1 VASVTP
7 RDDNSDDDDSG
18 RSRPGG
24 PRPGGPRSGGSA
36 GRGIAAGLLA
46 AFLALAVAQLVAGL
60 ISSASSP
67 VVAVGQLSIDL
78 TPPAV
83 KDFAINAFGSHDK
96 TVLVGGILVIL
107 AALAAL
113 IGVAAVRRLSY
124 GMIGLGLFVL
134 IGVVA
139 SVTRPDSS
147 AGDALPTIL
156 GGLTAAIA
164 LRRLVAAVP
173 HPPPPAVT
181 RPPAPAPAPA
191 PRPAAR
197 PAPPPTQ
204 PRRSFITTSAVVAGT
219 ALVAGAGGRL
229 LGERGSVATARR
241 SLRIPAPATSAP
253 PVPVGADL
261 KIRGL
266 SPFITPNSQFYRVD
280 TAIVLPEIP
289 PASWQL
295 RLHGMVEKEL
305 TLTFDDLIKRP
316 LIEDYV
322 TLTCV
327 SNPVAGPYVGNAKWL
342 GASLGNLLREAG
354 IRPGASQLL
363 CTSTD
368 GFTSGTPASVVMDG
382 RDAMLAIAMNG
393 TVLPVEHGFPVRMVV
408 PGLYGYV
415 SACKWITDI
424 EVTTFAEAH
433 AYWTVRGWSQQAPI
447 KTESRIDVPGGNG
460 QIAAGAVQV
469 AGVAWA
475 QHKGIEAVEVR
486 VDRGPWQEARLASVP
501 GLDCWRQ
508 WAWTWQAT
516 PGNHMIESRATDK
529 TGYTQTA
536 LQAPPAPNGAS
547 GYPQAFVRAD

>member
-1 VASVTP
+1 MASVTP

-96 TVLVGGILVIL
+96 TALVGGILVIL
-107 AALAAL
+107 AALAAV

-156 GGLTAAIA
+156 GGIAAAIA

-181 RPPAPAPAPA
+181 RPPAPAPK
-191 PRPAAR
+191 PAAR
-197 PAPPPTQ
+197 PAPPPAQ

-241 SLRIPAPATSAP
+241 SLRIP
-253 PVPVGADL
+253 
-261 KIRGL
+261 
-266 SPFITPNSQFYRVD
+266 
-280 TAIVLPEIP
+280 
-289 PASWQL
+289 
-295 RLHGMVEKEL
+295 
-305 TLTFDDLIKRP
+305 
-316 LIEDYV
+316 
-322 TLTCV
+322 
-327 SNPVAGPYVGNAKWL
+327 
-342 GASLGNLLREAG
+342 
-354 IRPGASQLL
+354 
-363 CTSTD
+363 
-368 GFTSGTPASVVMDG
+368 
-382 RDAMLAIAMNG
+382 
-393 TVLPVEHGFPVRMVV
+393 
-408 PGLYGYV
+408 
-415 SACKWITDI
+415 
-424 EVTTFAEAH
+424 
-433 AYWTVRGWSQQAPI
+433 
-447 KTESRIDVPGGNG
+447 
-460 QIAAGAVQV
+460 
-469 AGVAWA
+469 
-475 QHKGIEAVEVR
+475 
-486 VDRGPWQEARLASVP
+486 
-501 GLDCWRQ
+501 
-508 WAWTWQAT
+508 
-516 PGNHMIESRATDK
+516 
-529 TGYTQTA
+529 
-536 LQAPPAPNGAS
+536 
-547 GYPQAFVRAD
+547 